1 MSTLYTGLADKVL
14 VNTRSNDVF
23 STNRTA
29 EQIWVGHVLDVVL
42 DESSPYYKNDY
53 GIGVIRVRL
62 LPDDAKK
69 PEESITTF
77 ASPADRTQVTLPLP
91 GEQTIVYSLNFEM
104 LTGEQQLAVLNRTM
118 DLIMAKTGEV
128 IDSLE
133 IQ

>member
-1 MSTLYTGLADKVL
+1 MAYPTKTHSFKKGSKMNDLLLYV
-14 VNTRSNDVF
+14 S
-23 STNRTA
+23 
-29 EQIWVGHVLDVVL
+29 
-42 DESSPYYKNDY
+42 
-53 GIGVIRVRL
+53 
-62 LPDDAKK
+62 
-69 PEESITTF
+69 
-77 ASPADRTQVTLPLP
+77 